1 MTPPKTATA
10 VEDWRSR
17 RWRASEIEL
26 ARRLHAKG
34 LTKSQ
39 IAAELGRSPDAVS
52 SKTRQ
57 FAKRNSD
64 RLRDLARRA

>member
-1 MTPPKTATA
+1 MIEIIAWQA
-10 VEDWRSR
+10 R
-17 RWRASEIEL
+17 RWTTSEL
-26 ARRLHAKG
+26 KRCQSLHAQG
-34 LTKSQ
+34 LTKSE

-57 FAKRNSD
+57 FAKRTSD